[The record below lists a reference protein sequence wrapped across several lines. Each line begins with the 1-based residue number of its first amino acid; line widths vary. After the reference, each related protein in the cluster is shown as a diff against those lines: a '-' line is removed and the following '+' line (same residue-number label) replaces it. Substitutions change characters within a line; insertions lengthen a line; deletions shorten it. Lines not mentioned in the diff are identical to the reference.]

1 MNFRLLFN
9 GIADVFFPKV
19 CPVCSR
25 HLADGERYVCSV
37 CLAMM
42 PRVQKDGMHC
52 PEVEK
57 MLLGCRLVERAVSMF
72 EYSRSSPYS
81 GILKDVKYHN
91 SPTIAKSL
99 AQSFAAELKGSGFFD
114 GIDIIVPV
122 PLHSQKLAK
131 RGYNQSRFIVDGV
144 SAVTG
149 IPAADAIVAVKPHKT
164 QTHRSTADRHK
175 NVEGVFVAKPT
186 VSGKRVLLVDDVI
199 TTGATVTACGDALR
213 MGGASGICVLSL
225 AFAGSI

>member
-131 RGYNQSRFIVDGV
+131 RSYNQSRFIADGV

-213 MGGASGICVLSL
+213 VGGASGICVLSL

>member
-1 MNFRLLFN
+1 
-9 GIADVFFPKV
+9 
-19 CPVCSR
+19 
-25 HLADGERYVCSV
+25 
-37 CLAMM
+37 
-42 PRVQKDGMHC
+42 MHC

-131 RGYNQSRFIVDGV
+131 RGYNQSRFIADGV

>member
-1 MNFRLLFN
+1 MNLRLLLN
-9 GIADVFFPKV
+9 GITDIFFPRV
-19 CPVCSR
+19 CPVCGN
-25 HLADGERYVCSV
+25 HLADGEQFVCSM

-81 GILKDVKYHN
+81 GILKDVKYHD
-91 SPTIAKSL
+91 SPTIAKAL
-99 AQSFAAELKGSGFFD
+99 AQTFTNELKDSGFFD
-114 GIDIIVPV
+114 GIDMIVPV
-122 PLHSQKLAK
+122 PLHSRKLAK
-131 RGYNQSRFIVDGV
+131 RGYNQSRFIADGV
-144 SAVTG
+144 SAATG
-149 IPAADAIVAVKPHKT
+149 LPAIDAIVAVKPHKT
-164 QTHRSTADRHK
+164 QTHRSSADRHK

-186 VSGKRVLLVDDVI
+186 VAGKRVLLVDDVI

-213 MGGASGICVLSL
+213 LAGASGICVLSL